1 MSATI
6 IRSLAELRALT
17 KSWKQKGET
26 IGTVPTMGALHEGHL
41 SLVRAAKA
49 GCDRVI
55 VTLFVNPRQFNSPED
70 FASYPRTELADA
82 ALLGPLAIDALF
94 VPDAAEVYPEG
105 HNTAVSI
112 RGISEPLE
120 GAHRP
125 GHFDG
130 VATVVTL
137 LLNMTQADR
146 AYFGE
151 KDWQQ
156 LQVVRQ
162 LVKDMLLP
170 VEIVPCP
177 AIRDAD
183 GLALSSRNQ
192 RLSAG
197 SRERAAALPEILFA
211 AAKALKSGQPVEDT
225 LAAARRRL
233 RAQGFAP
240 VEYFELCDSET
251 LGPARPGHPRRLL
264 AAAFLD
270 EVRLIDNVAVD

>member
-6 IRSLAELRALT
+6 IRSLAQLRALT
-17 KSWKQKGET
+17 KSWKQQGDV
-26 IGTVPTMGALHEGHL
+26 IGVVPTMGALHEGHL

-70 FASYPRTELADA
+70 FANYPRTELADA
-82 ALLGPLAIDALF
+82 ALLGPLDVDALF

-105 HNTAVSI
+105 HDTVVSV

-137 LLNMTQADR
+137 LFNMTQADR
-146 AYFGE
+146 AFFGE

-162 LVKDMLLP
+162 LAKDMLLP
-170 VEIVPCP
+170 IEIVPCP
-177 AIRDAD
+177 SIRAED

-192 RLSAG
+192 RLSGAA
-197 SRERAAALPEILFA
+197 RERAAALPDILFA
-211 AAKALKSGQPVEDT
+211 AAKAIAKGQPVEET
-225 LAAARRRL
+225 LAAGKRRL

-251 LGPARPGHPRRLL
+251 LGPARPDRPRRLL

-270 EVRLIDNVAVD
+270 DVRLIDNVAVD